1 MEAGDSFVF
10 PQYIC
15 DFDQLQDGDSVF
27 GSEFHQERGHDD
39 LYQLKGCLH
48 FKIESVFGSGLHQ
61 EGGCDV
67 LYQFKVCIL
76 PDSCPTGF
84 STLPLDYFERGD
96 FPVHH
101 CALSFPKPPRSSP
114 GYLLGS

>member
-48 FKIESVFGSGLHQ
+48 FKIE
-61 EGGCDV
+61 
-67 LYQFKVCIL
+67 
-76 PDSCPTGF
+76 
-84 STLPLDYFERGD
+84 
-96 FPVHH
+96 
-101 CALSFPKPPRSSP
+101 
-114 GYLLGS
+114 